1 MTLTF
6 AFVGRLNIDR
16 RLLKQSRY
24 WCRAVLALV
33 LTLPFNDGVDDD
45 NDNGGGEKLYLKQ
58 LFEIWRCKKST
69 SL

>member
-24 WCRAVLALV
+24 WCRAVLPLV
-33 LTLPFNDGVDDD
+33 LTLSFNDGVEVDY
-45 NDNGGGEKLYLKQ
+45 DNGGGEKLY
-58 LFEIWRCKKST
+58 
-69 SL
+69 